1 MGAQKNLTIGVTVNL
16 EHYEN
21 LRLELSGEVESR
33 EDADDLARFLDEL
46 LGRFGRQDPATAE
59 LVDSYR
65 RRLFPAA
72 GKQGVPT
79 EGNRNGIG
87 ILPPDSV
94 KDRSDHQVPPEQA
107 QAQSIEQ
114 VHAPLPASPPV
125 APVAETLTCE
135 ICSGTVS
142 LAEQKMSQLFTSRT
156 LCRACLKKV

>member
-46 LGRFGRQDPATAE
+46 LGRFGRQDPVTAE
-59 LVDSYR
+59 RVDSYR
-65 RRLFPAA
+65 RRVFPAVW
-72 GKQGVPT
+72 KQEVPT
-79 EGNRNGIG
+79 EGNKNEIS
-87 ILPPDSV
+87 ILLPDSV
-94 KDRSDHQVPPEQA
+94 KDRSDQKIPEQVLV
-107 QAQSIEQ
+107 QSIEQ
-114 VHAPLPASPPV
+114 VHAPPPASPPI
-125 APVAETLTCE
+125 APVVETLTCE

-156 LCRACLKKV
+156 LCRACLKKL